1 MVFMVEEIKELL
13 SGIPGVISVNLLREE
28 DVETV
33 HSAEAEYEKLH
44 VVRVSNLGLHV
55 VLQRD
60 LVFILLKDSSFR
72 KPPVSTLYMVE
83 EMSPEEAKVYDFP
96 EHLIQVNDQYFKVVG
111 EEIMYKDKP
120 YQEKTTYFNDDFVL
134 FPNRRK
140 GRQGVPAYF
149 LIPPIPFPELEEIK
163 DTYSINSIMSVSP
176 CTITDTKLR
185 ELYQLPPDTEYA
197 TILVG
202 FDSAGHKKQ

>member
-1 MVFMVEEIKELL
+1 MVEEIKDLL
-13 SGIPGVISVNLLREE
+13 SGLSGVVAVKLLKDEHTQAIHAAEE
-28 DVETV
+28 
-33 HSAEAEYEKLH
+33 EYEKLH

-83 EMSPEEAKVYDFP
+83 ELSPEEAKSYQVPD
-96 EHLIQVNDQYFKVVG
+96 HLIQVQEQYFKVVG
-111 EEIMYKDKP
+111 EEIMYKEKA

-134 FPNRRK
+134 FPHRRQ

-149 LIPPIPFPELEEIK
+149 LIPPIPFPELEEVKEDMMI
-163 DTYSINSIMSVSP
+163 DSIISVSP

-185 ELYQLPPDTEYA
+185 DLYNLSGDTKYA
-197 TILVG
+197 TILIGCNRVG
-202 FDSAGHKKQ
+202 PKVE